1 MFASPISRKLAGFVV
16 AGCSMIWL
24 SQGTAFAANTLT
36 CPTAKLASIPITSV
50 QLSGASLANGKVVTP
65 PSKIVVSRA
74 VTTTNDPLSLDG
86 GRSLGTCTLTFERGK
101 QPAGLGYLKLTV
113 NDAFVFV
120 VGLVQSASAQKTQSI
135 TLNFTQL
142 AYANPA
148 PVPTPDP
155 R

>member
-1 MFASPISRKLAGFVV
+1 MISSAVSRKLAGFVV
-16 AGCSMIWL
+16 ACCSLLWL
-24 SQGTAFAANTLT
+24 SHGTALAANTLT
-36 CPTAKLASIPITSV
+36 CPTAKLVGIPVTSV

-74 VTTTNDPLSLDG
+74 VTTMNDPLSLDG
-86 GRSLGTCTLTFERGK
+86 GRSLGTCTFMFDRGK

-113 NDAFVFV
+113 TDAFVFV
-120 VGLVQSASAQKTQSI
+120 VGLVHNDSGSTQSI